1 MLYINAILEYLF
13 YLSLLSWTYA
23 GTLRSATVSKAEN
36 VVETVDVLAVDDE
49 QVNLLLLS
57 GLLRRQ
63 GVNVVTARSGFDA
76 LKLMAKHDFA
86 LILMDVMMPGMDGF
100 TTAER
105 IRADETTRHIP
116 IIFVTAISKE
126 QRHVFK
132 GYETGAVDYLIKPFE
147 HDILKSKVQVFVEMH
162 RQPCARGA
170 SPQRP

>member
-1 MLYINAILEYLF
+1 MV
-13 YLSLLSWTYA
+13 
-23 GTLRSATVSKAEN
+23 GKAEC
-36 VVETVDVLAVDDE
+36 VVETIDVLAVDDE

-63 GVNVVTARSGFDA
+63 GVNLITARSGFDA
-76 LKLMAKHDFA
+76 LKLLAKHDFA

-162 RQPCARGA
+162 RQRMALKQAGA
-170 SPQRP
+170 ALERTVADLRTSAIALSES